1 MPYNHHHYSTHHK
14 YNYPSSNHYGTNYGA
29 NYGTNYGTNHGT
41 NYKTNYGKEID
52 NPVNHIGIHPSKN
65 KVFAFVLMA
74 MYFVA
79 LLMNVINIS
88 KHDFSDDQDN
98 KKRTKLIFNLV
109 SIFGFGFSLCFITFS
124 AVNKDWFHLSFFITL
139 MYFVFAI
146 LVKKEDNG
154 DLYPTRT
161 IFTLSH

>member
-14 YNYPSSNHYGTNYGA
+14 YNYPSSNHYGTNYGTK
-29 NYGTNYGTNHGT
+29 YGTNYGTNHT
-41 NYKTNYGKEID
+41 KTITTSD
-52 NPVNHIGIHPSKN
+52 NHTGINPSKN
-65 KVFAFVLMA
+65 KVFAFVLFA
-74 MYFVA
+74 MYAVS

-88 KHDFSDDQDN
+88 KHDFSDDQDD
-98 KKRTKLIFNLV
+98 KKRTKIIFNLV

-124 AVNKDWFHLSFFITL
+124 AVDKEWFYLTFFITL